1 MARIGRIIGLQLFQR
16 VVKYEDKLLESMM
29 FTEHTIARG
38 FASGFAKIGSE
49 GGQMIRSPV
58 PRRR

>member
-16 VVKYEDKLLESMM
+16 IVKYEDKLLESMM
-29 FTEHTIARG
+29 FTEHTIGRG
-38 FASGFAKIGSE
+38 FASGLTEIGSE
-49 GGQMIRSPV
+49 GEQMMRSPV